1 MLTVQRPHDLSDS
14 LRSRGLPQELARP
27 DYHLEI
33 GLSPMGLEY
42 LNGRHWAVED
52 ALVAGLVVP
61 ARWVVA
67 PGLLLT
73 VPQRGDLVLC

>member
-1 MLTVQRPHDLSDS
+1 MTIQRPHDFSGS
-14 LRSRGLPQELARP
+14 LRSHDLPQELARP
-27 DYHLEI
+27 DYHVEI
-33 GLSPMGLEY
+33 GLSHMGLEY
-42 LNGRHWAVED
+42 LNCRHWAVED
-52 ALVAGLVVP
+52 ALAAGLVAP